1 MKKLIEKATSYL
13 KGNAKDVINLFYK
26 FLLQLSDE
34 HKEKRKA
41 KVMLRVI
48 RRADRKAKAYCRC
61 YYVLRDW
68 NGSPYSANRD
78 EIKAIQK
85 LGLFKHKFDIDSI
98 LAEALYIAY
107 PYNSKSNEVT
117 KGRKDR

>member
-1 MKKLIEKATSYL
+1 MKQLTKKATSYL

-48 RRADRKAKAYCRC
+48 RRADRKAKAYGRC

-68 NGSPYSANRD
+68 NGSPYSANRK
-78 EIKAIQK
+78 EIYAMQQ
-85 LGLFKHKFDIDSI
+85 LGLFKHKFDIAGI
-98 LAEALYIAY
+98 LAEAVYIAY

-117 KGRKDR
+117 KGRKGH